1 MPTLLVQG
9 RHDFLFDID
18 QAETAYRELAGPKEL
33 YLGDVGHVPAPNPPA
48 ETPTYLGLAVK
59 WFDKYLK
66 GTGSAGTG
74 VQLAHDPW
82 DGKLTSFAGLP
93 PTKRVTVS
101 LPGTTRIGPSGK
113 VVRGARITG
122 GPHETFGDS
131 TLTVH
136 YSGMKN
142 WGHLVAV
149 LSANGI
155 PTAISAGACALTGT
169 SGVAQIHFMNESV
182 RVPAGAKFVVTLAA
196 TSGNAPVY
204 ATGVAAGASVTVGRE
219 TLALSVLKRAVSK

>member
-1 MPTLLVQG
+1 M
-9 RHDFLFDID
+9 
-18 QAETAYRELAGPKEL
+18 
-33 YLGDVGHVPAPNPPA
+33 
-48 ETPTYLGLAVK
+48 
-59 WFDKYLK
+59 
-66 GTGSAGTG
+66 
-74 VQLAHDPW
+74 
-82 DGKLTSFAGLP
+82 
-93 PTKRVTVS
+93 TVS

-136 YSGMKN
+136 YSGMKS
-142 WGHLVAV
+142 WDHLVAV
-149 LSANGI
+149 LSASGI
-155 PTAISAGACALTGT
+155 PTADQRRRVRAHAGRAASRT
-169 SGVAQIHFMNESV
+169 IHFMNESV